1 MTNFLRITL
10 FGQKSKNR
18 HFLAQSRTADF
29 LMFPRLVLAQ
39 SHKTS
44 RFRRRLPHSLKNFE
58 FRIVLLCLLT
68 VRSSSISNT
77 PHPWK
82 SCRNHFSRNR
92 IRSLDRC
99 NFSCFSP
106 TAKTRVPDTGSL
118 SYHISSSHIFSFRNF
133 LSFCLQYGYRCHK
146 FQAKKFKA
154 KNPVKQFPK
163 SILRIRVSQ
172 IFYTWTRASI
182 K

>member
-1 MTNFLRITL
+1 MRLLLLGSAILRI
-10 FGQKSKNR
+10 
-18 HFLAQSRTADF
+18 FL
-29 LMFPRLVLAQ
+29 LFPRLALVQ
-39 SHKTS
+39 FRKIS
-44 RFRRRLPHSLKNFE
+44 RSRRRRPHS
-58 FRIVLLCLLT
+58 FRSSESGITLLCLLT
-68 VRSSSISNT
+68 AHSSSISNT

-82 SCRNHFSRNR
+82 SCRNHFYRNQ
-92 IRSLDRC
+92 IRSWDRY
-99 NFSCFSP
+99 NFFCFSP

-146 FQAKKFKA
+146 FQAKKFRA

-172 IFYTWTRASI
+172 IFYTWTRTSV